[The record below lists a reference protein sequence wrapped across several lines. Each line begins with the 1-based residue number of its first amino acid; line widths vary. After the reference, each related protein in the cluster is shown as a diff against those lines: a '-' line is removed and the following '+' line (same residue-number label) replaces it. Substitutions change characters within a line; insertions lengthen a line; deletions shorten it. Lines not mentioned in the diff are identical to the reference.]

1 MRVGDGSSFASGD
14 EEIRVGIDLVS
25 VAEIQASITRFGARY
40 SERVFTDHERASAK
54 GDDRTFASSLAA
66 RFAAKEATMKVLR
79 PSSADSIPWTAIE
92 VRTAE
97 NGACS
102 LALHGLAEEL
112 AVTAKLGQFALSMSH
127 QGDMAV
133 AIVLARKRP

>member
-66 RFAAKEATMKVLR
+66 RFAAKEVLGCG
-79 PSSADSIPWTAIE
+79 PSSRQLTLEASSS
-92 VRTAE
+92 VYR
-97 NGACS
+97 
-102 LALHGLAEEL
+102 
-112 AVTAKLGQFALSMSH
+112 
-127 QGDMAV
+127 
-133 AIVLARKRP
+133 RP